1 MEISYDKFIEILTAK
16 ALHDI
21 RVHALPRAH
30 KIVLQQYCRK
40 LSLRSACSGECDTCI
55 LKVKDKVDWINGLI
69 DQPNQPYGFYTL
81 MVKHA
86 FAQKVEEMAKKPVAK
101 PDTNAL
107 GERTDKDAF
116 DLFLETLS

>member
-1 MEISYDKFIEILTAK
+1 MEISYDKFIEIVTAK

-55 LKVKDKVDWINGLI
+55 LKVKDVVEWINALP
-69 DQPNQPYGFYTL
+69 DKPQQPYGLYTK
-81 MVKHA
+81 MMKFA
-86 FAQKVEEMAKKPVAK
+86 FGKQVEEMLKRPAARPEV
-101 PDTNAL
+101 NFL
-107 GERTDKDAF
+107 GERTDRDPL
-116 DLFLETLS
+116 DMIMETF